1 MVSIFVGGDVM
12 KTFADV
18 LLRVLAG
25 VVGVFLLSS
34 PAFASL
40 EGGLSDGDEFLK
52 RSVARDAIHRALGG

>member
-1 MVSIFVGGDVM
+1 M